1 MIREIGFYV
10 AFVLSICVS
19 MCVLYR
25 RPMSIA
31 PLMRRTAE
39 LLDSS
44 TEKPELRF
52 ENLVAPEAKFY
63 AFYMKWSLMG

>member
-1 MIREIGFYV
+1 MVSEIGFYV

-31 PLMRRTAE
+31 TVMRRTAE

-44 TEKPELRF
+44 TEKTELRY
-52 ENLVAPEAKFY
+52 ENLA
-63 AFYMKWSLMG
+63 AFKTKVYIFT

>member
-31 PLMRRTAE
+31 TAMRRTAE

-44 TEKPELRF
+44 TEKAELRY
-52 ENLVAPEAKFY
+52 ENPAVFQRKVY
-63 AFYMKWSLMG
+63 IST